1 MPHLLTVRDCSADEI
16 IARAE
21 FWRHTVQNWEPLPP
35 LPPKTICLLFYESST
50 RTRVAFEHASHQ
62 LGWNSIVVA
71 ANTSSVAKGESIQD
85 TIQTLCAEGVDAI
98 VMRHPHAGACHLAAK
113 YSTVPVLNAG
123 DGANEH
129 PTQALTDLMTIRQYH
144 PTVNGL
150 KIAIVGDL
158 LHSRVARS
166 NIRLLGTLGAN
177 LWLCGPPTLL
187 PDELPEG
194 VSCTTRLEEALEGAD
209 VVMALRIQ
217 NERMEPSL
225 MPSLQAYIRDY
236 QIHSGTLALA
246 KPNALLMHPGPINRG
261 VELSDEVADGSQ
273 SVILRQVQNGLFV
286 RLAVLEHAVA
296 P

>member
-1 MPHLLTVRDCSADEI
+1 MPHLLSVSDCPADVI

-21 FWRHTVQNWEPLPP
+21 FWRHTLLNREPLPS
-35 LPPKTICLLFYESST
+35 LPSRTICLLFYESST
-50 RTRVAFEHASHQ
+50 RTRIAFEHAAHK
-62 LGWNSIVVA
+62 LGWHSIVVA
-71 ANTSSVAKGESIQD
+71 ADTSSVAKGESIQD

-98 VMRHPHAGACHLAAK
+98 VMRHPQAGACHLAAK

-129 PTQALTDLMTIRQYH
+129 PTQALTDLMTIRQYK
-144 PTVNGL
+144 PAVNGL
-150 KIAIVGDL
+150 KIVIVGDI

-166 NIRLLGTLGAN
+166 NVGLLGTLGAN
-177 LWLCGPPTLL
+177 VWLCGPPTLL
-187 PDELPEG
+187 PDELSEG
-194 VSCTTRLEEALEGAD
+194 INCTTRLAEALEGAD

-217 NERMEPSL
+217 NERMEPGL

-236 QIHSGTLALA
+236 QINAGTLALA
-246 KPNALLMHPGPINRG
+246 KPDALLMHPGPMNRG

-286 RLAVLEHAVA
+286 RIAVLEYALGE
-296 P
+296 